1 MLGGICLKFLF
12 FIGALLSF
20 ADPITDGLT
29 CWKYFEA
36 GEILWFVL
44 CIIFIV
50 LPSII
55 YLIFWLFILPSDENT
70 TSGKFASKLR
80 CCVVAM
86 CCPFIPCCGRLYV
99 AVTTRKHED
108 HQLYIEVFNC
118 LEVGI
123 ELAPQFILQFYAA
136 MVQSHEVSP
145 IQIASLTL
153 TFLRI
158 GWCYANINEDCTF
171 KVCFGGLIS
180 VAARV
185 FAYSLFAV
193 ALGLWVVLV
202 IVLHMILTCII
213 QRSHRVRAFGY
224 VCLSWLSYTPLG
236 SDKESDAE
244 RLKWTSRT
252 FIQPIVHV
260 VEDIIMALF
269 YYFFVEAG
277 RTYPDRLA
285 IMLGLIGGSVF
296 GYIVLRLSQ
305 FAKCQCQ
312 GAEQQTTDIEACQG
326 LNKKETEVD
335 RRNPEV
341 DVSVQ
346 GGQDQGDTTDGR
358 WKIGFKNWR
367 PRRRNPPVD
376 EENAVNEPKKSKN
389 PEGDDTDGKK
399 SGRFGK
405 FSEWKFRKAKN
416 EGEIESQEGTG
427 GKQADS
433 GGEGS
438 GSVGFGKIRNFK
450 LGRDKKQKEN
460 KS

>member
-1 MLGGICLKFLF
+1 MLGEICLKLLF

-44 CIIFIV
+44 CIVFVV
-50 LPSII
+50 LPSIV
-55 YLIFWLFILPSDENT
+55 YLIFWVFILPSDENT

-99 AVTTRKHED
+99 AFTTKKHED

-136 MVQSHEVSP
+136 MVQGRVVNA
-145 IQIASLTL
+145 IQIASLTI

-171 KVCFGGLIS
+171 KACFGGLVS

-193 ALGLWVVLV
+193 ALGPWVVLV
-202 IVLHMILTCII
+202 IGLHMILTCII

-260 VEDIIMALF
+260 IEDIIMALF
-269 YYFFVEAG
+269 YYFFVEPG
-277 RTYPDRLA
+277 RTYPHRLK

-296 GYIVLRLSQ
+296 GYFVLRLSQ
-305 FAKCQCQ
+305 FAKCR
-312 GAEQQTTDIEACQG
+312 GEEPEQRITDVEACRG
-326 LNKKETEVD
+326 LNKPELEVD
-335 RRNPEV
+335 RSRPEEGK
-341 DVSVQ
+341 SAQ
-346 GGQDQGDTTDGR
+346 GGQGDATDGG

-367 PRRRNPPVD
+367 PRRRNSPVD
-376 EENAVNEPKKSKN
+376 EESAVQESKKTKDS
-389 PEGDDTDGKK
+389 EGDDSKF
-399 SGRFGK
+399 SRLVK
-405 FSEWKFRKAKN
+405 FSEWKFRKGKGKS
-416 EGEIESQEGTG
+416 EVEVEHQEGAV
-427 GKQADS
+427 GKDGDDWGEAS
-433 GGEGS
+433 GF
-438 GSVGFGKIRNFK
+438 VGFRKIRNFRFK
-450 LGRDKKQKEN
+450 RDKKEEEN